1 MDKSFQVSLFD
12 ELDSLYPDGDGA
24 SGVQSLTVAGCNGE
38 VVGAQ
43 LMLSGLTPGLP
54 VAIEV
59 SGPHTAFK
67 LFQLLPLPVEVNT
80 GARQRSAYLHDDV
93 NETVL
98 RKAPF
103 YIYEVLKPV
112 YNLLLPDGVS
122 AAVAFKTPVEYC
134 RARRDEDWTITVSH
148 AGRSVSLSLRV
159 EQYPCAV
166 PKAGKDTLQYV
177 NWVNYEAIAKHHGL
191 SGMEGEP
198 YRRMLRKYLRA
209 MVFSRQ
215 NMLNIPV
222 TSFFIR
228 SEDELHLRE
237 DRLLSLLQ
245 LADEMGVYYFNGT
258 AFCGREAGLGDNDE
272 FYNSLDHEHFTSPDD
287 VAKAFR
293 DKAFNAFDEGRFA
306 KLAVTG
312 ALIPGEEGER
322 QLHDM
327 ASQLMA
333 FLTRYGY
340 AERWV
345 QCCMDEPNDALSEAY
360 HRITDIVHRAMPGV
374 RLMEPV
380 LPTHVVAG
388 CLDVLCPSADVY
400 EQDRAFYDHEVAQ
413 GHELYVYT
421 CLTPGGNYCNR
432 MLDMQRIRQVYL
444 GWAPAKYQNIHGFLH
459 WGLNQ
464 YPNGANPYARS
475 VVMFSEQVLEFHPKR
490 AMFLPAGDF
499 AIFYPGDN
507 EPYLTTR
514 SEAHRIGL
522 EDLCLL
528 QALPADKREALVNLL
543 FHGFADYDKD
553 IAHYR
558 AVRRE
563 LLEASCQAD

>member
-1 MDKSFQVSLFD
+1 MDKPFVASLYD
-12 ELDSLYPDGDGA
+12 ELDSLYPDSDGA
-24 SGVQSLTVAGCNGE
+24 AGAARMTVAGCNGE
-38 VVGAQ
+38 VVGVQ

-54 VAIEV
+54 VSVEV

-67 LFQLLPLPVEVNT
+67 LFELLPLPVEVNT

-93 NETVL
+93 NDTVL

-103 YIYEVLKPV
+103 YIFEVLKPI
-112 YNLLLPDGVS
+112 YNLLMPAGVS

-134 RARRDEDWTITVSH
+134 RERRDQDWTFTVTH
-148 AGRSVSLSLRV
+148 AGHSVSLALRV

-177 NWVNYEAIAKHHGL
+177 NWLNYQTIASYHGL
-191 SGMEGEP
+191 TMGSEP
-198 YRRMLRKYLRA
+198 YFRMLRKYLRA
-209 MVFSRQ
+209 MTFSRQ

-222 TSFFIR
+222 TSFFTYQ
-228 SEDELHLRE
+228 EDELFLQE
-237 DRLLSLLQ
+237 ERLLKLLK

-258 AFCGREAGLGDNDE
+258 GFCGREAGLADNDE
-272 FYNSLDHEHFTSPDD
+272 FYNSLDHEHIQSPDEI
-287 VAKAFR
+287 AQAFR
-293 DKAFNAFDEGRFA
+293 KEAFVAFDDGPNA

-312 ALIPGEEGER
+312 ARIPGEQGER

-327 ASQLMA
+327 ASQLMS
-333 FLTRYGY
+333 FLTRHGY

-345 QCCMDEPNDALSEAY
+345 QCCMDEPNDALAEAY
-360 HRITDIVHRAMPGV
+360 HRITRIVHKAMPGV

-388 CLDVLCPSADVY
+388 CLDVLCPSADIY
-400 EQDRAFYDHEVAQ
+400 EQDRAFYDNEVAQ

-432 MLDMQRIRQVYL
+432 MLDMQRLRQVYL
-444 GWAPAKYQNIHGFLH
+444 GWAPAKYENIHGFLH

-528 QALPADKREALVNLL
+528 QALPAAKREALVAKL
-543 FHGFADYDKD
+543 FRGFADYDKD

-558 AVRRE
+558 AARRE
-563 LLEASCQAD
+563 LLEASC